1 MVDDPKLSAQK
12 LVAEAKPASPHRPE
26 LWGSPEAQPEF
37 RMVELTSSYRWAA
50 PAISLV
56 VLFGFFAILYALLS
70 HGSDSVEKMGDFKY
84 VVFTLLGILGA
95 AFTQVLSYWL
105 GSSKGSS
112 DKTGLLVSRY

>member
-12 LVAEAKPASPHRPE
+12 LVAEAKPASSHPSE
-26 LWGSPEAQPEF
+26 LWGAPQAQPEF
-37 RMVELTSSYRWAA
+37 RTVELTSSYRWAA

-70 HGSDSVEKMGDFKY
+70 RGSDSFKKMGDFKD
-84 VVFTLLGILGA
+84 VLFTLLGVLGA